1 MFRGRESWDS
11 GPLVPVAAPA
21 GPLGPLPC
29 PEDMTAWRARLAE
42 GKAWIEAN
50 CRRIDLAPDLA
61 QDIGSARWLRGFAT
75 LLGLSFAALSFW
87 PDFSAVEAATTPLGD
102 PATRD
107 EFRSQ
112 MIMPLAFGGDS
123 GRRMG
128 ASAAVQPLANVP
140 ERAQIKLVATMNQG
154 DSFGRMLQRAG
165 VSAGDAARAEQL
177 VAERTSLGEI
187 ESGTRFDVVLGRRT
201 APGTP
206 RPLERVDFRARFDL
220 DLSVMRQGGTL
231 AIAAR
236 PLAVDATPLRIRG
249 TVGPSLYRSARAA
262 GAPMKAIQQYLQ
274 TLDSHVSLD
283 GEVASTDK
291 FDFVVSYK
299 RSARGESETGELLY
313 AGLERAGKPI
323 AQLVRWGPDGQFYE
337 ASGGVGS
344 SQQAAVFAPVSGRM
358 TSGFGMR
365 RHPILGYA
373 RLHAGV
379 DFGAPWGAPI
389 FAVSDAVVSYAGR
402 RGGHGNYVRLEH
414 GGGLGTGYGHM
425 SKIAVA
431 PGSRVR
437 AGQVIGYVGSTGLS
451 TGPHLHWEVYRDGR
465 TVNPL
470 SVRFAAK
477 VQAVDPAQAKAFKA
491 RLAQLKAVQ
500 PGAALKSLAPR
511 QAVSR

>member
-1 MFRGRESWDS
+1 LFRGRESWDT
-11 GPLVPVAAPA
+11 GPLTPAAASPTAVPRPQAPA
-21 GPLGPLPC
+21 P
-29 PEDMTAWRARLAE
+29 WIARLARHR
-42 GKAWIEAN
+42 AWIEAH
-50 CRRIDLAPDLA
+50 CHRIDLAPDLA
-61 QDIGSARWLRGFAT
+61 QDIGSPRWLRGFAT
-75 LLGLSFAALSFW
+75 MLGLSFAALSFW
-87 PDFSAVEAATTPLGD
+87 PDFSAVEAATSPLAD
-102 PATRD
+102 RSTRD

-165 VSAGDAARAEQL
+165 VSPADAGRAEQL
-177 VAERTSLGEI
+177 VAATMPLGEI
-187 ESGTRFDVVLGRRT
+187 GSGTRFDVVLGRRVAAG
-201 APGTP
+201 AP
-206 RPLERVDFRARFDL
+206 RSLERIAFRARFDL
-220 DLSVMRQGGTL
+220 DLAVVRRGGDL
-231 AIAAR
+231 ALAAR

-249 TVGPSLYRSARAA
+249 VVGPSLYRSARAA

-274 TLDSHVSLD
+274 TLDGHVSLD

-291 FDFVVSYK
+291 FDFIVAYK
-299 RSARGESETGELLY
+299 RSASGESETGELLY
-313 AGLERAGKPI
+313 AGLERSGKPL
-323 AQLVRWGPDGQFYE
+323 AQLVRWGPDGQFFD
-337 ASGGVGS
+337 AAGSGGT
-344 SQQAAVFAPVSGRM
+344 SQQASVFAPVAGRM
-358 TSGFGMR
+358 TSGYGMR

-379 DFGAPWGAPI
+379 DFGAAWGSPI

-425 SKIAVA
+425 SKIAVS
-431 PGSRVR
+431 PGAHVR

-477 VQAVDPAQAKAFKA
+477 AQTVDPAQAKALKA
-491 RLAQLKAVQ
+491 RLAQLKAIQ

-511 QAVSR
+511 QAVTR